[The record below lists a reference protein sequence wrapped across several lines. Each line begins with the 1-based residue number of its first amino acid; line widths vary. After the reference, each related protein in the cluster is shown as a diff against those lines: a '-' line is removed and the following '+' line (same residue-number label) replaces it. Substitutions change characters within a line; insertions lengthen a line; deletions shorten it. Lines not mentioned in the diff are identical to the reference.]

1 MNEHI
6 ISHDGPGH
14 RYLASLS
21 ARGVVLGLE
30 RVRELCARLGDPQR
44 RLRPILVAGTNGKGS
59 TTAMLSAML
68 SAAGMRV
75 GTFISPHL
83 VETRERIRLG
93 DACVSAEA
101 LDAALLRVQAAAAA
115 GAAGEALD
123 PTPFE
128 ALTAAAFLVFAEA
141 DLHVVVLEVGL
152 GGRLD
157 ATNVCDPWV
166 SIVTR
171 IGHDHQHILGQTL
184 AAIAEQKVAIG
195 RPGKPLVVS
204 QGAVTMG
211 ALRRIGLHC
220 DVRKVGVDLRIED
233 ASVAGRTLRTRG
245 VLVGRAVGEPL
256 HVEID
261 LPGVHQ
267 LENAAAA
274 VLGYVAFAEALVAA
288 GLPGLPAPV
297 EVVWALGEVQWPARA
312 EILQDQP
319 LVVLDGAH
327 NAEGMEV
334 LRDLLLARGPRWQV
348 VLSLR
353 DNRDPEEVIRVLAPL
368 AETFFLPRLEGPTL
382 RSPNA
387 LAEAI
392 ETISPESPIA
402 VGPPAA
408 CIRAAL
414 DEASP
419 IGGVVICGSLH
430 AVGEWLGRGMLRSPR
445 LQRWLG

>member
-14 RYLASLS
+14 LYLAGLS
-21 ARGVVLGLE
+21 ARGMVLGLE
-30 RVRELCARLGDPQR
+30 RIRDLCARLGDPQQ
-44 RLRPILVAGTNGKGS
+44 RLRPILVGGTNGKGS

-68 SAAGMRV
+68 AAAGMRV

-83 VETRERIRLG
+83 VETRERIRIE
-93 DACVSAEA
+93 DACVSAQD
-101 LDAALLRVQAAAAA
+101 LDDALLRVQQAAAATEA
-115 GAAGEALD
+115 GPALE

-128 ALTAAAFLVFAEA
+128 ALTAAAFLLFDAA
-141 DLHVVVLEVGL
+141 KLHVVVLEVGL

-157 ATNVCDPWV
+157 ATNLVEPWV
-166 SIVTR
+166 SVLTR
-171 IGHDHQHILGQTL
+171 IGHDHQHILGKTL

-211 ALRRIGLHC
+211 ALRRIGLQC

-245 VLVGRAVGEPL
+245 VLVGRSVGEPL
-256 HVEID
+256 HVE
-261 LPGVHQ
+261 LALGGQHQ

-274 VLGYVAFAEALVAA
+274 VLAYVAFAEKLVEA

-297 EVVWALGEVQWPARA
+297 EVVWALGEIAWPARA

-327 NAEGMEV
+327 NAEGMEA

-353 DNRDPEEVIRVLAPL
+353 ENRDPEEIIRVLAPL
-368 AETFFLPRLEGPTL
+368 AETFFLPRLRGSTL

-392 ETISPESPIA
+392 ETISPQSAIA
-402 VGPPAA
+402 VGPPSA

-414 DEASP
+414 EEASP

-430 AVGEWLGRGMLRSPR
+430 AVGEWLGSGMLRSTR
-445 LQRWLG
+445 LERWLG